1 MTTLIKSVRLFD
13 GHDIHA
19 KADVLVQDGKIVE
32 VSNDN
37 ICAPSNARIVDGS
50 GKTLLPGLID
60 AHVHAQA
67 PALEQ
72 NILFGVT
79 TCLDMYSL
87 PDWMYDLR
95 KQAAENDD
103 CADIRSA
110 SCGGTVMKVSFAYA
124 SRCSASDLRL
134 SCFLKGH
141 PSMLIGKYFPRQ
153 FPTVASVEDVAPFVA
168 ERIKEGADY
177 VCRLLRF
184 IRNKRDLLSRPG
196 LADQIHH

>member
-13 GHDIHA
+13 GQDIH
-19 KADVLVQDGKIVE
+19 KQADVLLGDGKIVE
-32 VSNDN
+32 VSKYS
-37 ICAPSNARIVDGS
+37 ITAPSDAHIVDGA

-87 PDWMYDLR
+87 PDWMDDLR

-110 SCGGTVMKVSFAYA
+110 SCGGTVTKVSLVLQHIFDGG
-124 SRCSASDLRL
+124 DLTFH
-134 SCFLKGH
+134 CVFLQGH
-141 PSMLIGKYFPRQ
+141 PTMLIGKYFPRQ
-153 FPTVASVEDVAPFVA
+153 FPTVASVEDVAPFIA
-168 ERIKEGADY
+168 ERVREGADY
-177 VCRLLRF
+177 V
-184 IRNKRDLLSRPG
+184 
-196 LADQIHH
+196 

>member
-13 GHDIHA
+13 GQDIHA
-19 KADVLVQDGKIVE
+19 KADVLFRDGKIVE
-32 VSNDN
+32 VSKESIN
-37 ICAPSNARIVDGS
+37 APSDAQIVDGA

-110 SCGGTVMKVSFAYA
+110 SCGGTVMKVS
-124 SRCSASDLRL
+124 S
-134 SCFLKGH
+134 
-141 PSMLIGKYFPRQ
+141 
-153 FPTVASVEDVAPFVA
+153 T
-168 ERIKEGADY
+168 
-177 VCRLLRF
+177 
-184 IRNKRDLLSRPG
+184 G
-196 LADQIHH
+196 L

>member
-13 GHDIHA
+13 GQDIHA
-19 KADVLVQDGKIVE
+19 QADVLVQDGKIVE
-32 VSNDN
+32 VSKSS
-37 ICAPSNARIVDGS
+37 IKAPANARVVDGA

-72 NILFGVT
+72 NILFGIT

-87 PDWMYDLR
+87 PDWMDDLR

-110 SCGGTVMKVSFAYA
+110 SCGGTVMKVY
-124 SRCSASDLRL
+124 L
-134 SCFLKGH
+134 
-141 PSMLIGKYFPRQ
+141 
-153 FPTVASVEDVAPFVA
+153 
-168 ERIKEGADY
+168 
-177 VCRLLRF
+177 
-184 IRNKRDLLSRPG
+184 
-196 LADQIHH
+196 